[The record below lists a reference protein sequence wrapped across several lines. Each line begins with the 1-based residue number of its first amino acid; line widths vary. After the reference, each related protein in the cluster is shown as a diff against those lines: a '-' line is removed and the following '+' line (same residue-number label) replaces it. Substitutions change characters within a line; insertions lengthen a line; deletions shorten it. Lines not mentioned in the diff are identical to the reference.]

1 MFKPQ
6 PVTLRRGALCL
17 EPLTE
22 ADLPA
27 LLSLA
32 DANREQLIYMN
43 GPLRPDWY
51 RQALADQRDGTAVIY
66 AVRLEQELLGTTRFL
81 DFLPG
86 LPAVEI
92 GGTWLATERQ
102 GSGLNTAI
110 KFLMLRQAFEQ
121 WEMVRVQL
129 KTAASNLRA
138 QRAIEKLGARREGLL
153 RNHRRLADGRLDDSV
168 LYSIT
173 DREWPELRRSLEAE
187 LGAAHYEHRAN
198 PAGVQPGPG

>member
-17 EPLTE
+17 EPLVE
-22 ADLPA
+22 ADLPELLA
-27 LLSLA
+27 LA
-32 DANREQLIYMN
+32 EANGQQLIHMN

-51 RQALADQRDGTAVIY
+51 RQALAAQRDGLLVVF
-66 AVRLEQELLGTTRFL
+66 AVRLDGQLAGTTRFL
-81 DFLPG
+81 DFIPN
-86 LPAVEI
+86 LPAAEI
-92 GGTWLATERQ
+92 GATWLAAAHH
-102 GSGLNTAI
+102 GSGLNTAM

-129 KTAASNLRA
+129 KTAASNLRS
-138 QRAIEKLGARREGLL
+138 QRAIEKLGAQREGLL

-173 DREWPELRRSLEAE
+173 DQEWPQTRGRLEAE
-187 LGAAHYEHRAN
+187 LAALRL
-198 PAGVQPGPG
+198 

>member
-17 EPLTE
+17 EPLAE

-27 LLSLA
+27 LLALA
-32 DANREQLIYMN
+32 DANQQQLTYMN

-51 RQALADQRDGTAVIY
+51 RQALADQRDGLMVIY
-66 AVRLEQELLGTTRFL
+66 GVRLDQALVGTTRFF
-81 DFLPG
+81 DFIPG
-86 LPAVEI
+86 LPAAEI
-92 GGTWLATERQ
+92 GGTWLAAEHQ

-138 QRAIEKLGARREGLL
+138 QRAIEKLGAQREGQL
-153 RNHRRLADGRLDDSV
+153 RNHRRLADGRLDDSI

-173 DREWPELRRSLEAE
+173 DRDWPEIRRALETG
-187 LGAAHYEHRAN
+187 LSAA
-198 PAGVQPGPG
+198 QP

>member
-17 EPLTE
+17 EPLAE
-22 ADLPA
+22 ADLVE

-32 DANREQLIYMN
+32 EANRQSLIYMN

-51 RQALADQRDGTAVIY
+51 RQGLAEQREGQAVIY
-66 AVRLEQELLGTTRFL
+66 AVRQDHALVGTTRFF
-81 DFLPG
+81 DFMPG

-92 GGTWLATERQ
+92 GGTWLAEDRH
-102 GSGLNTAI
+102 GSGLNAAI

-153 RNHRRLADGRLDDSV
+153 RNHRRLADGRLDDSI

-173 DREWPELRRSLEAE
+173 DRDWPEIRRTLETE
-187 LGAAHYEHRAN
+187 LSAAAR
-198 PAGVQPGPG
+198 P